1 MTRVRSA
8 AQRAPQTIEAATD
21 LAGRF
26 AELDAQLAKIEADRQ
41 DELAKINGAADAA
54 IVPIVAKLK
63 DIAKQLKPWWAA
75 HFETLTDG
83 KRKSIELGGCMLGYR
98 VSPPKVTFAHGT
110 DEDGA
115 RLLKRDGHDAL
126 VREKIS
132 LDKPAVLKALDGE
145 HGDALR
151 EAGFGMSQREDFFLE
166 RVAQGGTLT
175 A

>member
-26 AELDAQLAKIEADRQ
+26 AELDGQLATIEAARQ

-54 IVPIVAKLK
+54 IVPIVAELK

-75 HFETLTDG
+75 NFETLTDG

-98 VSPPKVTFAHGT
+98 MSPPKVTFANGT

-115 RLLKRDGHDAL
+115 RFLKGVGCTEL
-126 VREKIS
+126 IREKVS
-132 LDKPAVLKALDGE
+132 LDKPAVLKALDGDLGE
-145 HGDALR
+145 KLR

>member
-26 AELDAQLAKIEADRQ
+26 AELDAQLARIEADRQ

-54 IVPIVAKLK
+54 IVPIVAELK

-83 KRKSIELGGCMLGYR
+83 KRKSIELGE
-98 VSPPKVTFAHGT
+98 T
-110 DEDGA
+110 
-115 RLLKRDGHDAL
+115 
-126 VREKIS
+126 
-132 LDKPAVLKALDGE
+132 
-145 HGDALR
+145 LR
-151 EAGFGMSQREDFFLE
+151 EAGFGIGQREDFFLE